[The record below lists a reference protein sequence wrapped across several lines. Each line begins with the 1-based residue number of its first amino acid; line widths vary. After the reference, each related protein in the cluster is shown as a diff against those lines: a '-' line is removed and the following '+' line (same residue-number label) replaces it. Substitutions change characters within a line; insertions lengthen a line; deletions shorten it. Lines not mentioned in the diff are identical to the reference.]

1 MQGHMIKSAVV
12 YSIVE
17 CGLMCL
23 QDSNCKSFN
32 TCSRKSE
39 LLCELNNATYD
50 EYGEDVLS
58 KFNCSYHSALKWSIF
73 LAFISSIQHADIKIV
88 IVFCYH
94 SSKGFLWTKAKVCL
108 PINITLNLISHTA
121 ASVYTKLFRAFSHW
135 KTSCSFII
143 ASPPVNWKLMKI

>member
-12 YSIVE
+12 YSIAE

-58 KFNCSYHSALKWSIF
+58 KFNCSYHSVLK
-73 LAFISSIQHADIKIV
+73 
-88 IVFCYH
+88 
-94 SSKGFLWTKAKVCL
+94 
-108 PINITLNLISHTA
+108 
-121 ASVYTKLFRAFSHW
+121 
-135 KTSCSFII
+135 
-143 ASPPVNWKLMKI
+143 

>member
-12 YSIVE
+12 YSIAE

-32 TCSRKSE
+32 TCSGKSE

-58 KFNCSYHSALKWSIF
+58 KFNCSYHSVF
-73 LAFISSIQHADIKIV
+73 LAFNSSIQHADIKIV
-88 IVFCYH
+88 IFFATIVQKVFYRPKQR
-94 SSKGFLWTKAKVCL
+94 SVCQ
-108 PINITLNLISHTA
+108 
-121 ASVYTKLFRAFSHW
+121 
-135 KTSCSFII
+135 
-143 ASPPVNWKLMKI
+143 